1 MCNGENG
8 HASTEELSE
17 DPIATSASEQ
27 NTKKKRKSSAEKF
40 LEDNSEYYGFQVLPS
55 KLRSSSVESSTSF
68 PNPFLDYLHRSNA
81 TQIEV
86 QQVREKHKICFSQ
99 IVLVETNNT
108 FLSVPRFY
116 YLSLLT
122 ASKGCQSFYLGHFIP
137 DI

>member
-17 DPIATSASEQ
+17 DPIATSACSEQ

-55 KLRSSSVESSTSF
+55 KLRSSSVESSSF

-81 TQIEV
+81 TDSEV
-86 QQVREKHKICFSQ
+86 QQVRKEAVDKKY
-99 IVLVETNNT
+99 V
-108 FLSVPRFY
+108 FLHFY
-116 YLSLLT
+116 CPS
-122 ASKGCQSFYLGHFIP
+122 
-137 DI
+137 